1 MNDCSPSTTVSSSDL
16 LRPSTNSREA
26 DNHPFTDEIAGIY
39 QAAIPSV
46 TSELTDSLV
55 SFIRPAL
62 LKLDRFVRD
71 TQLSQKQLEEQLT
84 ILSRAVNRLFELND
98 CPVDLEPYV
107 LRLHGYNQRILKVHT
122 SLRHSRDRVNRLKQA
137 VAK

>member
-1 MNDCSPSTTVSSSDL
+1 MNDCPPSTTVSSSDL
-16 LRPSTNSREA
+16 LQLSANSQET
-26 DNHPFTDEIAGIY
+26 DNHPFTDELPATY
-39 QAAIPSV
+39 QAAIPSI

-55 SFIRPAL
+55 GFIQPAL

-84 ILSRAVNRLFELND
+84 ILSKAVNRLFELNA

-107 LRLHGYNQRILKVHT
+107 QRLHGYNQRILKVHT
-122 SLRHSRDRVNRLKQA
+122 SLRHSRVRPCKSPQTSSD
-137 VAK
+137 